1 MWVSLQVLQIKEWP
15 LGRKGTQEVG
25 WKNWSRQEDG
35 RDTGVAG
42 GGATEG
48 DKNTLYTC
56 LKFSSNKNVEPEP
69 HVAIR
74 VYNPA
79 LGKLREENFELDIS
93 PDFTVRLYPKEGKK
107 IHHNFQLH
115 SYLQKYETCRDS
127 MSCLTVG
134 QHKAAT
140 IGSTILLSYNRK
152 HRLVFDQPNKQNP
165 GL

>member
-1 MWVSLQVLQIKEWP
+1 MWVSLQVLQIKEWT

-35 RDTGVAG
+35 RDTGVA

-79 LGKLREENFELDIS
+79 LGRQREENFELDIS
-93 PDFTVRLYPKEGKK
+93 PDFTVRHYPK
-107 IHHNFQLH
+107 
-115 SYLQKYETCRDS
+115 KYPTIFNYIVIYKSMRHVET
-127 MSCLTVG
+127 
-134 QHKAAT
+134 A
-140 IGSTILLSYNRK
+140 
-152 HRLVFDQPNKQNP
+152 
-165 GL
+165 

>member
-1 MWVSLQVLQIKEWP
+1 MWVSLQVLQIKEWT

-93 PDFTVRLYPKEGKK
+93 PDFTVRHYPK
-107 IHHNFQLH
+107 
-115 SYLQKYETCRDS
+115 KYPTIFNYIVIYKNMRHVET
-127 MSCLTVG
+127 
-134 QHKAAT
+134 A
-140 IGSTILLSYNRK
+140 
-152 HRLVFDQPNKQNP
+152 
-165 GL
+165 

>member
-1 MWVSLQVLQIKEWP
+1 MCGFPSKFFKSKSGPWGEKEHKR
-15 LGRKGTQEVG
+15 LGGKTGPDRRMEEILG
-25 WKNWSRQEDG
+25 WR
-35 RDTGVAG
+35 

-79 LGKLREENFELDIS
+79 LGRPREENFELDIS

-107 IHHNFQLH
+107 YTTIFNYIVIYKNMRHV
-115 SYLQKYETCRDS
+115 ET
-127 MSCLTVG
+127 
-134 QHKAAT
+134 A
-140 IGSTILLSYNRK
+140 
-152 HRLVFDQPNKQNP
+152 
-165 GL
+165 